1 MCFSAQISFIS
12 AGVLFLTGVVCI
24 KKAQKAKHHVLLAIT
39 PFIFAIQQ
47 FLEGFV
53 WVTFNREEMA
63 LTNFFSSAYLFFAF
77 FFWIVWFPIVAYIL
91 ESVQWKKKLFRYL
104 VFVGFVFGLY
114 LWLPVLFGHG
124 PRNLIDTTI
133 CGKSLCYNIA
143 SGGYLPMVAREFVY
157 VLLGLLYLLCSDPLF
172 RKFWVAVM
180 LSAAITLL
188 IHAFAWTSVWC
199 FLSAIA
205 SLYIIYLITAKPK
218 KIPQLQ

>member
-1 MCFSAQISFIS
+1 
-12 AGVLFLTGVVCI
+12 
-24 KKAQKAKHHVLLAIT
+24 
-39 PFIFAIQQ
+39 
-47 FLEGFV
+47 
-53 WVTFNREEMA
+53 
-63 LTNFFSSAYLFFAF
+63 
-77 FFWIVWFPIVAYIL
+77 
-91 ESVQWKKKLFRYL
+91 
-104 VFVGFVFGLY
+104 
-114 LWLPVLFGHG
+114 
-124 PRNLIDTTI
+124 
-133 CGKSLCYNIA
+133 
-143 SGGYLPMVAREFVY
+143 MVAREFVY